1 MVFWS
6 NRSVATKGD
15 QKRPKATKRDQK
27 RPNATNIELLRRPLA
42 TMFFLVK
49 SFGGDQRRPKR
60 TKGDQKGPKA
70 TKGDQRRPK
79 GTYIS
84 LLRRPKT
91 TKGDLHSTVESTI
104 GDQWRPTLVNG
115 CRCGDHKRPRAGDGT
130 LWQGSDDVGGVP
142 SIASAIDRRRGTRLC
157 QVCVCVCVCVSSVC
171 VCVVHTHSTHTRR
184 TKLGND
190 R

>member
-1 MVFWS
+1 M
-6 NRSVATKGD
+6 ATKGD
-15 QKRPKATKRDQK
+15 QKGPKTTKGDQRRPKGTKGDH
-27 RPNATNIELLRRPLA
+27 RRPKG
-42 TMFFLVK
+42 TKGDHGFLVK